1 MSLPLVSI
9 MMPAW
14 NASKYIGMA
23 IESCQQQTYENWELC
38 IVDDGSDDDTYDI
51 AMFESIKDTRIRVH
65 TQLHQG
71 CPVARNTSLAMMTG
85 DIIARQDAD
94 DLQDPTRLEK
104 QVRYLLDHDPKDL
117 VSCRMYW
124 LKGETLIPQRALGMI
139 PAAYM
144 TGKAGRPVNASIVAW
159 KYVYDK
165 VGGYK
170 PDQVAGSDGDWNF
183 RAIIADM
190 EWGFI
195 DEPLY
200 IYRRHPEQITKRL
213 SAQQQATHYAAR
225 KEYFKLWKKK

>member
-14 NASKYIGMA
+14 NVGKYIKEA
-23 IESCQQQTYENWELC
+23 IESCQRQTYENWELC
-38 IVDDGSDDDTYDI
+38 IVDDGSEDNTYDV
-51 AMFESIKDTRIRVH
+51 AMYMSIQDTRIRVH
-65 TQLHQG
+65 RQPHG
-71 CPVARNTSLAMMTG
+71 SCPTARNTSLAMMTG

-94 DLQDPTRLEK
+94 DLQDPTRLDK
-104 QVRYLLDHDPKDL
+104 QVLYLLDHELTDI

-124 LKGETLIPQRALGMI
+124 LQGDKLKLQNALGMI
-139 PAAYM
+139 PDAYM
-144 TGKAGRPVNASIVAW
+144 VGKGGRPVNASIVAW
-159 KYVYDK
+159 KSVYDQ

-170 PDQVAGSDGDWNF
+170 EHQAAGSDGDWNF
-183 RAIIADM
+183 RAILADM
-190 EWGFI
+190 KWGFI

-213 SAQQQATHYAAR
+213 SVQQRATHDAAR